1 MLMKRNNVVV
11 IKFSLLPRF
20 FLDSSLDCV
29 SSPPSFVLYKVI
41 YTYMNLLKIVDLIT
55 FRIIVDEKSFNK
67 ILSSLNKNDH
77 PVLFLRLLDD
87 YEHVGSR

>member
-1 MLMKRNNVVV
+1 
-11 IKFSLLPRF
+11 
-20 FLDSSLDCV
+20 
-29 SSPPSFVLYKVI
+29 
-41 YTYMNLLKIVDLIT
+41 MNLLKIVDLIT

-67 ILSSLNKNDH
+67 ILSSFNKNDH

>member
-1 MLMKRNNVVV
+1 M
-11 IKFSLLPRF
+11 PRF
-20 FLDSSLDCV
+20 LLDSSLDCV

-41 YTYMNLLKIVDLIT
+41 YIHELKIVDLIT

-67 ILSSLNKNDH
+67 ILSSFNKNDH